1 VLPDLPGP
9 WIYCLRENTGRM
21 NITQNLRCCWD
32 TENTEATRP
41 ERRENQRLEA
51 QTEHSTAEYMSR
63 DKGELVPAENQIP
76 RVATGY
82 PGRAINRREREP
94 FSGRDAPGAGLGRPE
109 PRSRTGRAKSL
120 TQKSKTEKSSRR
132 ISRRST
138 RKRISHIQMRTREE
152 KRRHHTRYKN

>member
-9 WIYCLRENTGRM
+9 WIYCLCDNTGRM

-32 TENTEATRP
+32 TENTEGTRP
-41 ERRENQRLEA
+41 ERRENQILEA
-51 QTEHSTAEYMSR
+51 QTEHSTAEYASR
-63 DKGELVPAENQIP
+63 DKGKLLPAENQIQ

-120 TQKSKTEKSSRR
+120 TRKSKTEKSSRR

-138 RKRISHIQMRTREE
+138 RKRFSQIQDANQRGKMKTSHKM
-152 KRRHHTRYKN
+152 